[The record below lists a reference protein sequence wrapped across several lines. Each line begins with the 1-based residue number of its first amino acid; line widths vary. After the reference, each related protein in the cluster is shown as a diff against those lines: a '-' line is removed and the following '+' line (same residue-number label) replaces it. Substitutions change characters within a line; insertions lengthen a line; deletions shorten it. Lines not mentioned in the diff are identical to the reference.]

1 MTRRADG
8 RRRVLVTDY
17 AWPDLEIERGILEPA
32 GVDLVLPRG
41 RSEAELIEGASG
53 VDAIMTN
60 WATTSAAVIGAAP
73 DCRIVARLGI
83 GLDNIDVA
91 YCTSRGIPVTN
102 VPDYCVIEV
111 AEHAMALLLALA
123 RNVAWYHQRTK
134 QGTYLLQEG
143 PPLRRIAGRTLGI
156 VGFGKIGRAL
166 ADRARAFGLRILA
179 TRRRLEQAE
188 PGVEFLPLDDLLA
201 QSDFV
206 SLHVPLTDE
215 TRGMISVER
224 LARMKAGACLIN
236 TARGGVVDHDALA
249 RSLATG
255 HLAGAALDVQTPEPP
270 DLSRAPYDDPR
281 VIVTPHAA
289 FVSAESLADL
299 RRRAATQVVE
309 RLAGR
314 VPESVVNPS
323 VLR

>member
-1 MTRRADG
+1 MTHRASE

-32 GVDLVLPRG
+32 GIDLVLPRG
-41 RSEAELIEGASG
+41 RSEAELIEAASG

-73 DCRIVARLGI
+73 ECRIVARLGI

-123 RNVAWYHQRTK
+123 RNVAWYHHRTK
-134 QGTYLLQEG
+134 QGAYQLQEG
-143 PPLRRIAGRTLGI
+143 PALRRIAGRTLGI
-156 VGFGKIGRAL
+156 VGYGKIGRAL
-166 ADRARAFGLRILA
+166 ADRARAFGLRIVA
-179 TRRRLEQAE
+179 TRRRADLTE
-188 PGVEFLPLDDLLA
+188 PGVEFLPLDDLLS

-215 TRGMISVER
+215 TRGMISAER
-224 LARMKAGACLIN
+224 LARMKPGACLIN
-236 TARGGVVDHDALA
+236 TARGGVVDHDGLA
-249 RSLATG
+249 RSLASG
-255 HLAGAALDVQTPEPP
+255 HLAGAGLDVQTPEPP

-314 VPESVVNPS
+314 IPESVVNPS
-323 VLR
+323 VLS